1 MEANSPKVLLIE
13 DDKFLRKAAEATL
26 HRHGFC
32 VVVATNGEEG
42 LKLAHSEKPDLIL
55 LDLIMPKMNGFEV
68 LRRLKHEPATSR
80 IPVVV
85 LSNLGQQNDS
95 VMARELGALDYWI
108 KSNVGLEELAGRVKA
123 VLASRVA
130 S

>member
-26 HRHGFC
+26 HRHGFR

>member
-1 MEANSPKVLLIE
+1 METNSLKVLLIE

-26 HRHGFC
+26 QRHGFG
-32 VVVATNGEEG
+32 VLTATNGEEG
-42 LKLAHSEKPDLIL
+42 LKLAQSDAPDLIL

-68 LRRLKHEPATSR
+68 LRRLKGEPATSR

-108 KSNVGLEELAGRVKA
+108 KSNVGLEELAGRVKT
-123 VLASRVA
+123 VLASRAA